1 MDPLKA
7 LMKGPL
13 PQLYFCIGRSVV
25 GNPTQY
31 MVEQAFSAMDYM
43 GRYLTFDVPQA
54 ELEASLWGLRA
65 LHFAGGNVTA
75 PYKQQV
81 FPFLDEI
88 SESAQ
93 LCQAVNCITRTSDG
107 TYKGDNTDGKGF
119 MHSLLGK
126 VDDLPSR
133 SVLLFGSGGA
143 ASAIATELVLAQ
155 AKNLVLV
162 NRSEDRAISLAKR
175 LEGISK
181 TTLQTKRWD
190 GTYTIDEDN
199 LIVIQAT
206 TVGLFNPEACIDV
219 AFTRGMTNTI
229 ACDVVFNPVETAFLR
244 HAEQA
249 GCQTIDGLGMLVEQG
264 AIAIK
269 AWTGVEA
276 SRDVMNKSLREAFAL
291 C

>member
-1 MDPLKA
+1 MNALKA

-13 PQLYFCIGRSVV
+13 PQLYFCIGSPVV
-25 GNPTQY
+25 GNPTQH
-31 MVEQAFSAMDYM
+31 MVEQAFSSMGYQ
-43 GRYLTFDVPQA
+43 GRYLTFDVPKA

-65 LHFAGGNVTA
+65 LQFSGGNVTA

-93 LCQAVNCITRTSDG
+93 LSQAVNCISKKSDG
-107 TYKGDNTDGKGF
+107 TYRGDNTDGKGF
-119 MHSLLGK
+119 LHSLLCK
-126 VDDLPSR
+126 VDDLSSR

-143 ASAIATELVLAQ
+143 ASAIATELVLSQ
-155 AKNLVLV
+155 VKNLVLV
-162 NRSEDRAISLAKR
+162 NRSEGRAIALAKR

-181 TTLQTKRWD
+181 TTVKTKRWD
-190 GTYTIDEDN
+190 GIYTIEEDN

-206 TVGLFNPEACIDV
+206 TVGLFNPDACINV
-219 AFTRGMTNTI
+219 AFGKSMTNSI
-229 ACDVVFNPVETAFLR
+229 ACDVVFNPVRTAFLC
-244 HAEQA
+244 HAQEA

-269 AWTGVEA
+269 EWTGKDAE
-276 SRDVMNKSLREAFAL
+276 REGMKNSLIEAFSL
-291 C
+291 